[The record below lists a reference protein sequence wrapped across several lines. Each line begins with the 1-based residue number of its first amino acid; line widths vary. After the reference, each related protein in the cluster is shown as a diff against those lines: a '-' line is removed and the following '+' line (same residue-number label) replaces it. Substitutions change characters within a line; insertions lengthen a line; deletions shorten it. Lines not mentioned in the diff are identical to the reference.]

1 MSESGRSRGFG
12 FVCFSAPDE
21 ATKAVTEMN
30 GSIVGSKPLYVA
42 LAQRR
47 EERRMHLTNQHMQR
61 IATSRVPPQEQ
72 KQMLGDRL
80 FPLIQQMQPEL
91 AGKITGMLLE
101 IDNTELLHMLESRE
115 SLKAKVCLFS
125 MKFFRKIN
133 IEILG

>member
-1 MSESGRSRGFG
+1 MSENGRSKGFG

-21 ATKAVTEMN
+21 ATKAITEMN